1 MDTKENKTSTCEKDI
16 CTCKKEK
23 KSLTEKIVD
32 SIQQDIAAIIK
43 TVKDTE
49 KA

>member
-1 MDTKENKTSTCEKDI
+1 MDTKENDKKCKCDDDCS
-16 CTCKKEK
+16 CKKEK

-32 SIQQDIAAIIK
+32 SIQEDIAAIIK

-49 KA
+49 RA